1 MIEEHKKILE
11 ILKDN
16 PRGMSVTQIADA
28 IRMNRISVARYLDT
42 LLTSGQVDMV
52 RHGQAKLY
60 YLSHRVPVSSLLEFS
75 SDYVVVL
82 DQKQKIVQANSN
94 FLNLFGKERDEVMGS
109 YLFDILYPLDQL
121 REVEK
126 KINKAFDGTEVTEEI
141 CIIRDDEELFFEMK
155 IIPTA
160 FADGSPGITLIL
172 EDITQQRRAQEA
184 LAQNEQRLRL
194 LVERI
199 SKLLASV
206 DEYGTRRN
214 KIRDPLQVIV
224 GIADMEG
231 GKASERIV
239 EQAKEI
245 DTLIQEIDMGGLEA
259 QNLREFLRKYYGSA
273 KSGEGKKRTAES
285 EST

>member
-1 MIEEHKKILE
+1 MIEEHQKILE

-28 IRMNRISVARYLDT
+28 IGMNRISVARYLDT

-60 YLSHRVPVSSLLEFS
+60 YISHRVPVSSLLEFS

-82 DQKQKIVQANSN
+82 DKKQKIVQANSN
-94 FLNLFGKERDEVMGS
+94 FLNLFGKERDEVIGS
-109 YLFDILYPLDQL
+109 FLFDILYPLDQL

-126 KINKAFDGTEVTEEI
+126 KINKAFEGTEVTEEI

-231 GKASERIV
+231 GEASERIV

-245 DTLIQEIDMGGLEA
+245 DTLIQEIDMGRLEA
-259 QNLREFLRKYYGSA
+259 QNLREFLRKYYGGV
-273 KSGEGKKRTAES
+273 KSEEGRKRTAQS

>member
-1 MIEEHKKILE
+1 
-11 ILKDN
+11 
-16 PRGMSVTQIADA
+16 
-28 IRMNRISVARYLDT
+28 
-42 LLTSGQVDMV
+42 VDMV

-82 DQKQKIVQANSN
+82 DKKQKIIQANRN
-94 FLNLFGKERDEVMGS
+94 FIQLFGRTSDEVMGS

-126 KINKAFDGTEVTEEI
+126 KIGEALKGTEVVEEI
-141 CIIRDDEELFFEMK
+141 CIIRDDEELYFEMK

-172 EDITQQRRAQEA
+172 EDVTEKRRAQEA
-184 LAQNEQRLRL
+184 LAQNEARLRT

-199 SKLLASV
+199 SRLLASV
-206 DEYGTRRN
+206 DEYGARRN

-231 GKASERIV
+231 GEAATRIV
-239 EQAKEI
+239 DQAREI
-245 DTLIQEIDMGGLEA
+245 DSLIQEIDIGRMEA
-259 QNLREFLRKYYGSA
+259 QNLREFLRKYYS
-273 KSGEGKKRTAES
+273 KGEPAS
-285 EST
+285 EPTSEETT

>member
-28 IRMNRISVARYLDT
+28 IGMNRISVARYLDT

-60 YLSHRVPVSSLLEFS
+60 YISHRVPVSSLLEFS

-82 DQKQKIVQANSN
+82 DKKQKIVQANSN

-109 YLFDILYPLDQL
+109 FLFDILYPLDQL

-126 KINKAFDGTEVTEEI
+126 KINKALEGTEVTEEI

-231 GKASERIV
+231 GEASERIV

-245 DTLIQEIDMGGLEA
+245 DTLIQEIDMGRLEA
-259 QNLREFLRKYYGSA
+259 QNLREFLRKYYSSA
-273 KSGEGKKRTAES
+273 KSEEGRKRTAQS